1 MASVVATVSTQAML
15 GDLDVA
21 SESNSIRITGAA
33 NGALLSLS
41 LTLTRHEAAELCRRI
56 AVELE
61 QLSRAASAPAGV
73 QP

>member
-1 MASVVATVSTQAML
+1 MASVVATASAQAPL
-15 GDLDVA
+15 TDFDVT
-21 SESNSIRITGAA
+21 SEFGIIRIASSSPAT
-33 NGALLSLS
+33 LLSLS
-41 LTLTRHEAAELCRRI
+41 LTRHEAAELCRRI